1 MKPCHRGECNCD
13 ARLDVN
19 IDEGVL
25 TSMDQLPVTQ
35 LNYGDSQARY
45 SWIYYSLG
53 QLRCYGKSK
62 PYPNEEEITEMFD
75 DIHENIKDLQ
85 QWTDKYDPSTY
96 PRFYAMGDNSEF
108 SGGAFPTPLIYNRI
122 GYNLGN
128 NYMKE
133 TGVFN
138 APQGKVKVIYLL
150 NRDSQ
155 KHAYSTNTLLKT
167 FKMVFTSLFSI

>member
-1 MKPCHRGECNCD
+1 
-13 ARLDVN
+13 
-19 IDEGVL
+19 
-25 TSMDQLPVTQ
+25 
-35 LNYGDSQARY
+35 
-45 SWIYYSLG
+45 
-53 QLRCYGKSK
+53 
-62 PYPNEEEITEMFD
+62 MFD

-155 KHAYSTNTLLKT
+155 KYAYSTNTLLKI